1 MTDSTPDISQLS
13 EIQAEALQTYTSV
26 TDSDPIAAIP
36 ILQRAE
42 WNTQIAI
49 ARFFDGESTSDPVA
63 EAQAALPAPSS
74 RQTTN
79 LAYES
84 LLADSTPRPPRRY
97 AADAVERVDIGA
109 NGETHYQPPSLLSAL
124 FTPFRI
130 LYRIFSSLF
139 SPFSFLLPGFVP
151 RLFARLTTP
160 PPRPTRRS
168 LAPADNARRFLRE
181 FEEQYGD
188 NTLPFVQ
195 SGFNLA
201 LDNAKKDLKFLIVV
215 LLSPSHDDH
224 DSWVRETLLSNSV
237 KNFLASHT
245 SDTILWGGNVQDSE
259 AYQVSDSLKCTKFP
273 FVALVCRTTD
283 SGTTSMTTVLRA
295 AGPTTATELVAKLGT
310 AITTHETQLAASRVQ
325 QAEQNAAQS
334 LRREQDSAYE
344 RSLAQDRERARR
356 RREEQEAQ
364 ATAEKEELMREQAA
378 QTKASNIAQW
388 KRWRGQSLLA
398 EPPATAKDAIRVSIR
413 LPSGERLIR
422 RFNNDADLE
431 ELYAFVECQELLG
444 QDEDEKDA
452 ANIDEPAGYT
462 HEYGFQ
468 LVSPMPRTVYGLD
481 EGGSVGERVG
491 RGANLIVEP
500 VDMDGSD
507 AEDA

>member
-1 MTDSTPDISQLS
+1 MADPTPDISHLNEAQ
-13 EIQAEALQTYTSV
+13 QEALQTYTSV

-49 ARFFDGESTSDPVA
+49 ARFFDGEPTTDPVA
-63 EAQAALPAPSS
+63 EARAAIPAPSS

-84 LLADSTPRPPRRY
+84 LLAGPAPRSPRRY
-97 AADAVERVDIGA
+97 PADNVERIDIGA
-109 NGETHYQPPSLLSAL
+109 NGETHYQSPSLLSAL

-130 LYRIFSSLF
+130 LYRILSTLF

-151 RLFARLTTP
+151 RFFATLLTR

-168 LAPADNARRFLRE
+168 LAPADNARRFIRE

-188 NTLPFVQ
+188 NTLPFVE

-201 LDNAKKDLKFLIVV
+201 LDNAKKDLKFLVVV
-215 LLSPSHDDH
+215 LLSPSHDDN
-224 DSWVRETLLSNSV
+224 DGWIRETLLSSSL
-237 KNFLASHT
+237 KNFMISHS

-259 AYQVSDSLKCTKFP
+259 AYQVSDSLRCTKFP

-283 SGTTSMTTVLRA
+283 SGTTNMTTILRV

-310 AITTHETQLAASRVQ
+310 AMTSHESQLAAARAQ
-325 QAEQNAAQS
+325 QAEQNASQN

-344 RSLAQDRERARR
+344 RSLAQDRERARVK
-356 RREEQEAQ
+356 REEQEAQ
-364 ATAEKEELMREQAA
+364 ARAEKEALVREQAA
-378 QTKASNIAQW
+378 ETKASNVAQW
-388 KRWRGQSLLA
+388 RRWRAQSLPA
-398 EPPATAKDAIRVSIR
+398 EPPATAKDVIRVSIR
-413 LPSGERLIR
+413 LASGERLIR
-422 RFNNDADLE
+422 RFNSDADLE
-431 ELYAFVECQELLG
+431 ELYAFVECHETLEQ
-444 QDEDEKDA
+444 EDEKGSA
-452 ANIDEPAGYT
+452 VEEPAGYS
-462 HEYGFQ
+462 HEYAFQ

-481 EGGSVGERVG
+481 KGGSVGDRVG

-500 VDMDGSD
+500 LDIDGSD
-507 AEDA
+507 TEEI

>member
-1 MTDSTPDISQLS
+1 MADSTLDISQLN
-13 EIQAEALQTYTSV
+13 EAQQEALQTYTSV

-49 ARFFDGESTSDPVA
+49 ARFFDGEPTTDPVA
-63 EAQAALPAPSS
+63 EARAALPAPSS

-79 LAYES
+79 LAYDS
-84 LLADSTPRPPRRY
+84 LLTRPTPRSPRRY
-97 AADAVERVDIGA
+97 PADNVERVDVGA
-109 NGETHYQPPSLLSAL
+109 NGETQYRPPSLLSAL
-124 FTPFRI
+124 FAPFRI
-130 LYRIFSSLF
+130 LYRIFSTLF

-168 LAPADNARRFLRE
+168 LAPADNARRFIRE

-188 NTLPFVQ
+188 NTLPFVE

-201 LDNAKKDLKFLIVV
+201 LDNAKKDLKFLLVV
-215 LLSPSHDDH
+215 LLSPSHDDN
-224 DSWVRETLLSNSV
+224 DGWVRETLLSNSL
-237 KNFLASHT
+237 KNFMVSHT

-259 AYQVSDSLKCTKFP
+259 AYQVSDGLRCTKFP

-310 AITTHETQLAASRVQ
+310 AMTSHEAQLAASRAQ

-344 RSLAQDRERARR
+344 RSLAQDRERTRL

-364 ATAEKEELMREQAA
+364 ARAEKEALMREQAA
-378 QTKASNIAQW
+378 QTRASNIAQW
-388 KRWRGQSLLA
+388 KRWRAQSLPA
-398 EPPATAKDAIRVSIR
+398 EPPATVKDAIRVSIR

-422 RFNNDADLE
+422 RFNNEADLE
-431 ELYAFVECQELLG
+431 ELYAFVECHSMLEQ
-444 QDEDEKDA
+444 EDEKGSEV
-452 ANIDEPAGYT
+452 DEPAGYS

-481 EGGSVGERVG
+481 NGGSVGDRVG

-500 VDMDGSD
+500 LDIDGSETEG
-507 AEDA
+507 A

>member
-1 MTDSTPDISQLS
+1 MADSTPDISDLTDAQS
-13 EIQAEALQTYTSV
+13 EALQTYTSV

-49 ARFFDGESTSDPVA
+49 ARFFDGEPTTDPVA
-63 EAQAALPAPSS
+63 EARAALPAPSS

-84 LLADSTPRPPRRY
+84 LLAGSTPRPPRRY
-97 AADAVERVDIGA
+97 PADSVERVDIDA
-109 NGETHYQPPSLLSAL
+109 NNETRYQSPSLLSVI

-130 LYRIFSSLF
+130 LYRIFSTLF

-160 PPRPTRRS
+160 PSRPTRRT

-188 NTLPFVQ
+188 NTLPFVE

-215 LLSPSHDDH
+215 LLSPSHDDN
-224 DSWVRETLLSNSV
+224 DSWIRETLLSPSL
-237 KNFLASHT
+237 KNFFASHT

-259 AYQVSDSLKCTKFP
+259 AYQVSTSLKCTKFP
-273 FVALVCRTTD
+273 FVALICRTTD
-283 SGTTSMTTVLRA
+283 TSPPPMTTVLRA
-295 AGPTTATELVAKLGT
+295 AGPTPASELVAKLAT
-310 AITTHETQLAASRVQ
+310 AITTQETQLAASRAQ
-325 QAEQNAAQS
+325 LAEQSAAQS

-344 RSLAQDRERARR
+344 RSLAQDRERTRL

-364 ATAEKEELMREQAA
+364 ARAEKEVLMREQAA
-378 QTKASNIAQW
+378 ETQAANLKQW
-388 KRWRGQSLLA
+388 RRWRAQSLPA
-398 EPPATAKDAIRVSIR
+398 EPPAELKDAIRVSIR
-413 LPSGERLIR
+413 LSSGERLIR
-422 RFNNDADLE
+422 RFGGDADLE
-431 ELYAFVECQELLG
+431 ELYAFVECQEFL
-444 QDEDEKDA
+444 EDENEKA
-452 ANIDEPAGYT
+452 ADVDEPAGYT
-462 HEYGFQ
+462 HAYGFQ
-468 LVSPMPRTVYGLD
+468 LVSPMPRTIYGLD
-481 EGGSVGERVG
+481 EGGSVGDRVG

-500 VDMDGSD
+500 LDVDGSD
-507 AEDA
+507 TEDV